1 MQYGLTGSLAKSLMT
16 ACEYETTGKPI
27 DKLPQTPYNLVYSMS
42 MLTPA
47 FSEKLSLH
55 ARHVLKEARDIAR
68 YTRTQK
74 IEAHHLLLALSLESG
89 SLGSILLENIG
100 LKKEAVG
107 KLCLKKVSPEKK
119 PIRANSSP
127 VLSPTVQTILKRAYV
142 LAKEHQYPYVGTEHL
157 VAALLESD
165 DATLL
170 TIINT
175 LQISEEKTRAALE
188 AHLRFEHFPELAKMF
203 DLTDFSLSRGE
214 PRERETVHNTSFL
227 EQYAVDL
234 AETAGSGFRFVGRGR
249 ELDRLTHILGRK
261 EKNNAILVGD
271 PGVGKTALVTA
282 LALRMHDGHAG
293 PILSGKH
300 IYSLD
305 LAALVAGTSFRG
317 EFENRIKE
325 LIHEV
330 RHRPDA
336 ILFID
341 EIHTLIG
348 TGNAQGGLD
357 AANILKPALARGEIQ
372 VIGATTFSEYK
383 RHFEKDAALERRFQP
398 LQLTE
403 PTAEETLQILEQ
415 ARPAYEEFHALSID
429 PTALH
434 AAVDLSVRYIPD
446 RFLPDKALDLLDEA
460 ASLVRH
466 RKAGHRKS
474 NFSTLLSLER
484 ELSEAEEAKENFITE
499 GAYDEA
505 ETMKQSIQ
513 LIEKRLQELTVQV
526 SAPPKSK
533 KIIVKPVDILEI
545 VSRTTG
551 IPFAQ
556 LSTDTPALRLKR
568 VQDALRSKVIGQDE
582 AKDNILTTLTRS
594 VSGVNDPHRPL
605 GSFLFLGPTGVGK
618 THLAKVLAAEFFGDE
633 KSLIRLDMS
642 EFMERHSVAQIIG
655 APAGYVGYGDGGKLT
670 EAVRRRPYA
679 VVLFDEIE
687 KAHPDVFNILLQI
700 LDEGTLTD
708 AEGRRVSFKNTL
720 IILTSNIGT
729 ASFTQSAKVGFAE
742 AVPGRVLRAEFE
754 AIKREVLEELKKELR
769 PELLGRLDQ
778 VIVFNALDKKM
789 IQSIATLELNRLK
802 ARLATQGITLTV
814 PENIVRWIAEKSFAP
829 EQGARLVRKNVQEYV
844 ESVLAE
850 KMLGKRLPKR
860 LALSLH
866 RNTVL
871 AR

>member
-1 MQYGLTGSLAKSLMT
+1 
-16 ACEYETTGKPI
+16 
-27 DKLPQTPYNLVYSMS
+27 

-47 FSEKLSLH
+47 FGEKLSFH
-55 ARHVLKEARDIAR
+55 ARHALKEARDIAR
-68 YTRTQK
+68 YTRTEE
-74 IEAHHLLLALSLESG
+74 IEPRHLLLALSLESG
-89 SLGSILLENIG
+89 SLGGILLENIG
-100 LKKEAVG
+100 FKKDAVG
-107 KLCLKKVSPEKK
+107 KLCLKKAPAGKRIVGSDY
-119 PIRANSSP
+119 
-127 VLSPTVQTILKRAYV
+127 SPTMSPAVQTILKRAYV
-142 LAKEHQYPYVGTEHL
+142 LAKEHGYPYVGTEHL
-157 VAALLESD
+157 VAALLESED
-165 DATLL
+165 ESLLAIIETLEV
-170 TIINT
+170 
-175 LQISEEKTRAALE
+175 SEEKVRTALE
-188 AHLRFEHFPELAKMF
+188 THLRFEHFPELAKMF
-203 DLTDFSLSRGE
+203 DLSDLPLSQG
-214 PRERETVHNTSFL
+214 PYRERETASNTSFL
-227 EQYAVDL
+227 DQYAIDL
-234 AETAGSGFRFVGRGR
+234 AEAAGSEFRFVGRDR
-249 ELDRLTHILGRK
+249 EIDRLTHILGRK

-282 LALRMHDGHAG
+282 LALRMKSGLAG
-293 PILSGKH
+293 PILSGKR

-305 LAALVAGTSFRG
+305 LALLVAGTSFRG
-317 EFENRIKE
+317 EFENRVKE
-325 LIHEV
+325 LLYEV

-336 ILFID
+336 LLFID

-348 TGNAQGGLD
+348 TGNTQGGLD

-398 LQLTE
+398 LQLAE
-403 PTAEETLQILEQ
+403 PTAEETLEILEH
-415 ARPAYEEFHALSID
+415 ARPSYEAFHALAID
-429 PTALH
+429 PEAIQ

-466 RKAGHRKS
+466 RRAGNEKS

-484 ELSEAEEAKENFITE
+484 ELSEAENQKEDLIAE

-505 ETMKQSIQ
+505 EAVKRSIS
-513 LIEKRLQELTVQV
+513 LIESRLQELANHASST
-526 SAPPKSK
+526 PKSK
-533 KIIVKPVDILEI
+533 KIVVKPADILEI

-551 IPFAQ
+551 IPFAR
-556 LSTDTPALRLKR
+556 LSEDTPSARLERVKRTLRTKI
-568 VQDALRSKVIGQDE
+568 IGQDD
-582 AKDNILTTLTRS
+582 AKAKVLTTLARS
-594 VSGVNDPHRPL
+594 ISGVNDPNRPL

-618 THLAKVLAAEFFGDE
+618 THLAKVLALEFFGDE
-633 KSLIRLDMS
+633 KALIRLDMS

-670 EAVRRRPYA
+670 EAIRRRPYA

-700 LDEGTLTD
+700 LDDGQLTD

-742 AVPGRVLRAEFE
+742 AVPGRILRAEFE
-754 AIKREVLEELKKELR
+754 AIKREVLEELKKEMR

-778 VIVFNALDKKM
+778 VVVFNALDQAA
-789 IQSIATLELNRLK
+789 IRDIAILELDRLK
-802 ARLATQGITLTV
+802 RRLSAQGIALAV
-814 PENIVRWIAEKSFAP
+814 PETVSKWIAEKSFAP

-844 ESVLAE
+844 ESVLAD
-850 KMLGKRLPKR
+850 KMLAKRLPKR
-860 LALSLH
+860 LALSIQ
-866 RNTVL
+866 RGAVL

>member
-1 MQYGLTGSLAKSLMT
+1 
-16 ACEYETTGKPI
+16 
-27 DKLPQTPYNLVYSMS
+27 

-47 FSEKLSLH
+47 FSEKLSFH
-55 ARHVLKEARDIAR
+55 ARHALKEARDIAR
-68 YTRTQK
+68 YTRTEE
-74 IEAHHLLLALSLESG
+74 IEPRHLLLALSLEAG
-89 SLGSILLENIG
+89 SLGSIILENIG
-100 LKKEAVG
+100 FKKDAVG
-107 KLCLKKVSPEKK
+107 KLCLKKAPAAKRAGGPDYSP
-119 PIRANSSP
+119 A
-127 VLSPTVQTILKRAYV
+127 LSPAVQAMLKRAYV
-142 LAKEHQYPYVGTEHL
+142 LAKEHGYPYVGTEHL

-165 DATLL
+165 DAALLAIIETLDV
-170 TIINT
+170 
-175 LQISEEKTRAALE
+175 SEEKVRTALE
-188 AHLRFEHFPELAKMF
+188 THLRFEHFPELAKMF
-203 DLTDFSLSRGE
+203 DLPDFPLAGNT

-227 EQYAVDL
+227 DQYAVDL
-234 AETAGSGFRFVGRGR
+234 SEAAGPEFRFIGRDR

-282 LALRMHDGHAG
+282 LALRMKAGLAG
-293 PILSGKH
+293 PVLSGKR

-305 LAALVAGTSFRG
+305 LALLVAGTSFRG
-317 EFENRIKE
+317 EFENRVKE

-336 ILFID
+336 LLFID

-348 TGNAQGGLD
+348 TGNTQGGLD

-398 LQLTE
+398 LQLAE
-403 PTAEETLQILEQ
+403 PTPDEALQILEH
-415 ARPAYEEFHALSID
+415 ARAGYEAFHALSID
-429 PTALH
+429 PVALA

-466 RKAGHRKS
+466 RKAGNTKS
-474 NFSTLLSLER
+474 DFSTLLSLER
-484 ELSEAEEAKENFITE
+484 ELSEAEGEKDRLIDEGDYDQAEEVKRSISVLESRLEEIAERGIAEPKKKKPLVKEA
-499 GAYDEA
+499 
-505 ETMKQSIQ
+505 
-513 LIEKRLQELTVQV
+513 
-526 SAPPKSK
+526 
-533 KIIVKPVDILEI
+533 DILEI

-551 IPFAQ
+551 IPFAR
-556 LSTDTPALRLKR
+556 LSEDTPGVRLERVKAALRTKI
-568 VQDALRSKVIGQDE
+568 IGQNE
-582 AKDNILTTLTRS
+582 AKDKVLTTLARS
-594 VSGVNDPHRPL
+594 ISGVNDPSRPL

-618 THLAKVLAAEFFGDE
+618 THLAKVLAEEFFGDE
-633 KSLIRLDMS
+633 KALIRLDMS

-670 EAVRRRPYA
+670 EAIRRRPYA

-700 LDEGTLTD
+700 LDEGMLTD

-742 AVPGRVLRAEFE
+742 AVSGRVLRAEFE

-778 VIVFNALDKKM
+778 TVVFNALDQTA
-789 IQSIATLELNRLK
+789 IERITALELDRLK
-802 ARLATQGITLTV
+802 SRLSTQGVTLTM
-814 PENIVRWIAEKSFAP
+814 PKTIIEWIAKKSFAP

-850 KMLGKRLPKR
+850 KMLAKRLPKK
-860 LALSLH
+860 LALSIRH
-866 RNTVL
+866 DTVL

>member
-1 MQYGLTGSLAKSLMT
+1 
-16 ACEYETTGKPI
+16 
-27 DKLPQTPYNLVYSMS
+27 

-47 FSEKLSLH
+47 FGEKLSFH
-55 ARHVLKEARDIAR
+55 ARHALKEARDIAR
-68 YTRTQK
+68 YAKTVE
-74 IEAHHLLLALSLESG
+74 IEPRHLLLALSLETG

-100 LKKEAVG
+100 FKKDAVE
-107 KLCLKKVSPEKK
+107 KLCLKKSPPKK
-119 PIRANSSP
+119 PPVGPEYSP
-127 VLSPTVQTILKRAYV
+127 VLSAVAQSIVKRAYV
-142 LAKEHQYPYVGTEHL
+142 LAKEHGYPYVGTEHL

-165 DATLL
+165 DASLLAIIETLEV
-170 TIINT
+170 
-175 LQISEEKTRAALE
+175 SEEKIHTALDT
-188 AHLRFEHFPELAKMF
+188 HLRFEHFPELARMF
-203 DLTDFSLSRGE
+203 DFPDLPLFRGE
-214 PRERETVHNTSFL
+214 LRERESTNGASFL
-227 EQYAVDL
+227 EQYAVEL
-234 AETAGSGFRFVGRGR
+234 TETAGNETRFVGRER

-282 LALRMHDGHAG
+282 LALRMKAGQAG
-293 PILSGKH
+293 PVLSGKR

-305 LAALVAGTSFRG
+305 LASLVAGTSFRG
-317 EFENRIKE
+317 EFENRVKE

-330 RHRPDA
+330 RQRPDV

-348 TGNAQGGLD
+348 TGNTQGGLD

-372 VIGATTFSEYK
+372 VIGATTFSEFK

-398 LQLTE
+398 LQLPE
-403 PTAEETLQILEQ
+403 PTPEETLQILE
-415 ARPAYEEFHALSID
+415 RSRSAYEAFHSLVID
-429 PTALH
+429 PEALH
-434 AAVDLSVRYIPD
+434 SAVDLSVRYIPD
-446 RFLPDKALDLLDEA
+446 RFLPDKALDLIDEA

-466 RKAGHRKS
+466 RKAGPGQS

-484 ELSEAEEAKENFITE
+484 ELEEAEHQKEHLIAD

-505 ETMKQSIQ
+505 ESVKHSIG
-513 LIEKRLQELTVQV
+513 LIQGRLQEVAEHA
-526 SAPPKSK
+526 SATEPKSK
-533 KIIVKPVDILEI
+533 RAIVKHADILEI
-545 VSRTTG
+545 VSRATG
-551 IPFAQ
+551 IPFAR
-556 LSTDTPALRLKR
+556 LSEDTPAARLAR
-568 VQDALRSKVIGQDE
+568 VRTALETNVIGQDI
-582 AKDNILTTLTRS
+582 ARDAVLTTLARS
-594 VSGVNDPHRPL
+594 ISGVNDPNRPL

-618 THLAKVLAAEFFGDE
+618 THLAKVLAEEFFGDA
-633 KSLIRLDMS
+633 KALIRLDMS

-670 EAVRRRPYA
+670 EAIRRRPYA

-742 AVPGRVLRAEFE
+742 AIPGRVLRAEFE
-754 AIKREVLEELKKELR
+754 AIQREVLEELKKEMR

-778 VIVFNALDKKM
+778 VIVFNALD
-789 IQSIATLELNRLK
+789 QSAIERIALLELNRLK
-802 ARLATQGITLTV
+802 ARLAAQGITLTI
-814 PENIVRWIAEKSFAP
+814 PATITHWIAEKSFAP
-829 EQGARLVRKNVQEYV
+829 EQGARLVRKNVQAYV
-844 ESVLAE
+844 ESVLADR
-850 KMLGKRLPKR
+850 MLGKHLPKH
-860 LALSLH
+860 LTLSIK
-866 RNTVL
+866 RDTVL